1 MGLQWGHGREAVD
14 WWRPNVYVRPSARF
28 NGATAARPWMVD
40 MDEGTLLTTGLQW
53 GHGREAVDGDLC
65 GLRRRRLWLQ
75 WGHGREAV
83 DGRQCRGGGLP
94 GPARFNGATAAR
106 PWMAWPRRRSPDRIP
121 RFNGATAARPWM
133 DYALVAAMRILARLQ
148 WGHGREAVDG
158 MHRRP
163 QRGQLLASMGPRPRG
178 RGWPLT
184 NPKGGVTVG
193 ASMGP
198 RPRGRGLVAAQRVRP
213 SLCTLQWGHG
223 REAVDGRRLR
233 CRRPQRARASMG
245 PRPRGRGWFSI
256 SMPLTKG
263 LSLQWGHGREA
274 VMESRQGVSL
284 PSEMQLQWGHGR
296 EAVDGGHLDAHVAS
310 MGTSFN
316 GATAARP
323 WMASTISPR
332 NCQRPTRFNGA
343 TAARPWMV

>member
-1 MGLQWGHGREAVD
+1 
-14 WWRPNVYVRPSARF
+14 
-28 NGATAARPWMVD
+28 MVD
-40 MDEGTLLTTGLQW
+40 MDEGTLLTTGFNGATAARPWMATSVVLGAAAFGFNGATAARPW
-53 GHGREAVDGDLC
+53 MV
-65 GLRRRRLWLQ
+65 
-75 WGHGREAV
+75 V
-83 DGRQCRGGGLP
+83 NVGGGLP

-198 RPRGRGLVAAQRVRP
+198 RPRGRGWVAAQRVRP

-223 REAVDGRRLR
+223 REAVDGRHG
-233 CRRPQRARASMG
+233 RRHVAHHGASMG
-245 PRPRGRGWFSI
+245 PRPRGRGWR
-256 SMPLTKG
+256 PLW
-263 LSLQWGHGREA
+263 S
-274 VMESRQGVSL
+274 
-284 PSEMQLQWGHGR
+284 
-296 EAVDGGHLDAHVAS
+296 
-310 MGTSFN
+310 
-316 GATAARP
+316 
-323 WMASTISPR
+323 
-332 NCQRPTRFNGA
+332 
-343 TAARPWMV
+343 